1 MKRLI
6 LLVFFVLSLFLFI
19 PKTFASKIGIVNDSV
34 GINFRSAPNTGDN
47 VITKIKYN
55 TQIIILDVNKYT
67 GTGCSDGWYKAGY
80 NNKEGYVCS
89 TYISIIENES
99 GTVTGGYFAKVNTS
113 SFISVR
119 SLPNGNSTRLDKLIT
134 GTPVNIISTH
144 PQASGCSSNWLYVSY
159 HDGKKGYVCGSYINT
174 YEELTL
180 NSSEYTE
187 EEKAYAET
195 LSKNGFPATYI
206 PYLMRMHR
214 DHPTWNFVA
223 VNKGLNWN
231 DVVSGEQGNNK
242 IESTTT
248 TELEYYI
255 ASGAVGTEGG
265 NWYMTNS
272 AVDAYFLDP
281 RNFLS
286 DVFIFMFED
295 LTYDPEYHTAE
306 VLKTFFGSSYLSSDE
321 YIGYF
326 LEAAEKYDVSPLH
339 LAARV
344 YKEGG
349 ANENYG
355 AITGTY
361 TGYYGTCLL
370 TGYYNYYNIGANSSW
385 MEGLKYAA
393 GAECG
398 GSNTFGRP
406 WKTRKDAIIGGAN
419 FISTN
424 YISSGQNTLYY
435 QKFNTA
441 SAPYYTNQY
450 MTNIMA
456 PTQEGESMYD
466 TIVELS
472 LLENAYTFE
481 IPVYNNM
488 PDSTGLPNIA
498 NTDNS
503 LKSITINNKTI
514 DNFDTDVL
522 EYNFYVTKDTDTA
535 IINAVTNASSST
547 AKYETNVKLNEEKT
561 TITILVTAQSGH
573 QKTYTVHIIKVESVT
588 TINDILSKLSVKVTD
603 NYMKN
608 ISTGTSANSLI
619 LNIRQAD
626 PNASIVYK
634 NASGVTISN
643 TSTFATGQTL
653 QITSSN
659 GESKTFTIVVTG
671 DTNGDGEIT
680 ILDLLK
686 VQKHLLNSSKLTNSY
701 LQAAD
706 TNADNSATILDLL
719 RIQKHLLNE
728 IKL

>member
-1 MKRLI
+1 MKKSI
-6 LLVFFVLSLFLFI
+6 IAIFFLLSLFLFT
-19 PKTFASKIGIVNDSV
+19 PKVLADKIGIVNDSV
-34 GINFRSAPNTGDN
+34 GINFRSEPNTGDN
-47 VITKIKYN
+47 VISKIKYN
-55 TQIIILDVNKYT
+55 TQVTIISDEKYS
-67 GTGCSDGWYKAGY
+67 GAGCSDGWYRISL

-89 TYISIIENES
+89 TYISIIQDDS
-99 GTVTGGYFAKVNTS
+99 GSVSGGYFAKVNTS
-113 SFISVR
+113 SYISVR
-119 SLPNGNSTRLDKLIT
+119 SLPTGSSARLDKIIT
-134 GTPVNIISTH
+134 GTPVVIISTH
-144 PQASGCSSNWLYVSY
+144 PKASGCSSNWLYVSY
-159 HDGKKGYVCGSYINT
+159 HDGKKGYVCSSYIST

-180 NSSEYTE
+180 QSSEYTE
-187 EEKAYAET
+187 EEKAYAEN
-195 LSKNGFPATYI
+195 LLKLGFHESYI

-214 DHPTWNFVA
+214 DHPNWNFVPE
-223 VNKGLNWN
+223 NNGLNWS

-255 ASGAVGTEGG
+255 AEGAVGTEGG

-295 LTYDPEYHTAE
+295 LAYNKQYHTEE
-306 VLKTFFGSSYLSSDE
+306 VLKTFFGSSYLASDE
-321 YIGYF
+321 YVAYF
-326 LEAAEKYDVSPLH
+326 MEAAKKYNVSPLH

-349 ANENYG
+349 ANEDYG

-393 GAECG
+393 GVECG

-406 WKTRKDAIIGGAN
+406 WKSRKDAIIGGAQ
-419 FISTN
+419 FIATN
-424 YISSGQNTLYY
+424 YIGGGQNTLYY

-441 SAPYYTNQY
+441 SAPYYTNEF
-450 MTNIMA
+450 MSNIMA

-466 TIVELS
+466 TIVELG
-472 LLENAYTFE
+472 LLDNSYTFE

-488 PDSTGLPNIA
+488 PESTGLPNIA
-498 NTDNS
+498 NTDTS
-503 LKSITINNKTI
+503 LKNIKISDKDIA
-514 DNFDTDVL
+514 NFDPDVT
-522 EYNFYVTKDTDTA
+522 EYNFYVTKDTETVN
-535 IINAVTNASSST
+535 INAETNADTST
-547 AKYETNVKLNEEKT
+547 VKYDETVKLENEKT
-561 TITILVTAQSGH
+561 TISLIVTAQSGH
-573 QKTYTVHIIKVESVT
+573 QRTYTIHIIKVDSVT
-588 TINDILSKLSVKVTD
+588 TLDDILSKLSVKVTD

-608 ISTGTSANSLI
+608 ISINTTANSLI

-626 PNASIVYK
+626 PNANIIYK
-634 NASGVTISN
+634 NAAGTTISTN
-643 TSTFATGQTL
+643 STFATGQTL
-653 QITSSN
+653 EITSSN
-659 GESKTFTIVVTG
+659 GESKTFLIVVTG
-671 DTNGDGEIT
+671 DTNGDGDIT
-680 ILDLLK
+680 ILDLLR
-686 VQKHLLNSSKLTNSY
+686 VQKHLLNSSKLNESY

-706 TNADNSATILDLL
+706 TNADNTVTILDLL
-719 RIQKHLLNE
+719 RVQKHLLNE